1 MTNDLFIFND
11 PYKPGIGYQEYKNL
25 RKYRENLRSSQ
36 LEHQDYKRH
45 IVYFGRMHLTDY
57 SSNIEVVGPMKIGK
71 TYYPTSL
78 FRARNEAG
86 GEFRLYAEIV
96 LYNQFEMDL
105 IERIAHRTLN
115 DHRIEGPQGQKE
127 LFNLLNIDLDQHI
140 DSVLSA
146 FSKKGFFGLKVQEV
160 LKFDNNEHS
169 IYSISKFKT
178 QKKSNEDCIIV

>member
-11 PYKPGIGYQEYKNL
+11 PYKPGIGYQEYKKL
-25 RKYRENLRSSQ
+25 RKDRENLRSSQ

-57 SSNIEVVGPMKIGK
+57 SSNIEVVGPMKVGK

-96 LYNQFEMDL
+96 LYEPSQMDR
-105 IERIAHRTLN
+105 IERLAHRTLN
-115 DHRIEGPQGQKE
+115 SYRIEGPQGQKE
-127 LFNLLNIDLDQHI
+127 LFNLSNTDLDQHI
-140 DSVLSA
+140 DSILSA
-146 FSKKGFFGLKVQEV
+146 FSLTGFFGLKVQEV

-169 IYSISKFKT
+169 IYSISKFKI
-178 QKKSNEDCIIV
+178 KKESEDDCIII